1 MVSTNTPRHREVR
14 LARLI
19 ATYRNLTRQEFE
31 RIYARPQVRRRRSV
45 RILNRQRAAIC
56 YAINIAQPTLWLRLE
71 QTIRLVVMRLGLDR
85 DMRDLIVSLCIP
97 SGTIGNACVLF

>member
-31 RIYARPQVRRRRSV
+31 RIYARPQVRCHHSV
-45 RILNRQRAAIC
+45 RILNRQRATIY
-56 YAINIAQPTLWLRLE
+56 YAINTTNQALWLRLE

-97 SGTIGNACVLF
+97 SGTIGNPCVLF

>member
-1 MVSTNTPRHREVR
+1 MLSTTT
-14 LARLI
+14 LARRRDIGL
-19 ATYRNLTRQEFE
+19 ARPRVRNLTLQEFE
-31 RIYARPQVRRRRSV
+31 TIYAMPLVRRRRSV
-45 RILNRQRAAIC
+45 RILNRQRATTC

-71 QTIRLVVMRLGLDR
+71 QTIRLVVLRLGFDR